1 MNSLFSYLFE
11 LNLSL
16 VILYAAYKLFF
27 ERDKN
32 FIVRRI
38 YLMGVIVLP
47 FILPFLPESGRI
59 SLSGISPVS
68 FNLEEITVFGTGST
82 ESMSGGVSARTVMII
97 VYLSILSIGVF
108 KLFLQLAG
116 IIKAITK
123 SERMEKNGI
132 KLLSNS
138 SMHASSFFGYI
149 FIDPHSIKND
159 SLNHI
164 LEHENIHKRE
174 WHSVDRIMVELFV
187 LINWFNPVAW
197 LFRKSVIENLEYLAD
212 SAVLR
217 NGTDPTKYQL
227 SILNQYIGSASIS
240 NQFSSQIKK
249 RINML
254 NKDYKFGSTWKL
266 ILVFPLVFVAFLL
279 VSCTEKD
286 ATLLA
291 DDASVKKSA
300 TTENQIY
307 TQVEE
312 MATFQGE
319 DPKAFRKF
327 IAQNVIYPEKAKE
340 NGVTGKIF
348 IKFVVRK
355 DGKVELPDVTEL
367 PPSLDGD
374 GADMGEVVV
383 VGYRPTVENAEIPD
397 EKFIELLKQEAIRVI
412 SSSPDWEPGKVD
424 GKPVDVI
431 FTFPIN
437 FALQ

>member
-16 VILYAAYKLFF
+16 AILYAAYKLFF

-38 YLMGVIVLP
+38 YLMGVIILP
-47 FILPFLPESGRI
+47 FILPLIPESGRI
-59 SLSGISPVS
+59 SLNGITPVS
-68 FNLEEITVFGTGST
+68 INLDEITVFGTVSA
-82 ESMSGGVSARTVMII
+82 ESMSGVISVGTVMII
-97 VYLSILSIGVF
+97 VYLSILSLGVF
-108 KLFLQLAG
+108 KLFIQLAG
-116 IIKAITK
+116 IIKAIVK
-123 SERMEKNGI
+123 SERTESNGI
-132 KLLSNS
+132 TLLSNPS
-138 SMHASSFFGYI
+138 LHASSFFGYI
-149 FIDPHSIKND
+149 FMNPDSIKND
-159 SLNHI
+159 SFNHI

-174 WHSVDRIMVELFV
+174 WHSIDRIMAELFV

-197 LFRKSVIENLEYLAD
+197 LFRKSVIENLEFLAD

-254 NKDYKFGSTWKL
+254 NKNYKLGSTWKL
-266 ILVFPLVFVAFLL
+266 TLVFPLVFAAFLI

-286 ATLLA
+286 ASLLA
-291 DDASVKKSA
+291 EDASAMKSA
-300 TTENQIY
+300 STESQIY
-307 TQVEE
+307 TNVDV
-312 MATFQGE
+312 MPTFQGE

-327 IAQNVIYPEKAKE
+327 IAQNVIYPEEAKE
-340 NGVTGKIF
+340 NGVTGKII

-355 DGKVELPDVTEL
+355 DGKVEIPDVNEL
-367 PPSLDGD
+367 PPSLDGKE
-374 GADMGEVVV
+374 MGEVAV
-383 VGYRPTVENAEIPD
+383 VGYRSLDADAPVPD

-424 GKPVDVI
+424 GKPVKVM